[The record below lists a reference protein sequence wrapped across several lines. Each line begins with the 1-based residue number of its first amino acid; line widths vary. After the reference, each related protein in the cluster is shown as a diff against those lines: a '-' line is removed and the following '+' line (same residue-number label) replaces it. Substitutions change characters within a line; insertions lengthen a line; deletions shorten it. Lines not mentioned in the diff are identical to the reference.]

1 MHADIAAGQGK
12 GIQGGVAQG
21 EELEVLARLGGG
33 CGQAGAECIQIGGNL
48 DIVDVGRLALTNI
61 AHDRL
66 ANAPL
71 HLRREIGSGSFAQIG
86 QAFGKNTGR
95 QRGEKNQGSESHC
108 LYDTLSAPG
117 HFSRDSAKLAKKSR
131 SLQPEKVLLSTHT
144 LLLAEDSPEDT
155 RLILNALHPVIQ
167 EDMVALCGDGVEAL
181 DYLLARNAYAHRS
194 GDDLPGVALLD
205 LNLPKINGLEV
216 LRELRENPR
225 TRLLPV
231 VILSASSEQRDVR
244 AASLLGANS
253 YVRKPLDYGRLRETV
268 ELLGHYWLDLNIS
281 PPPAP
286 PA

>member
-1 MHADIAAGQGK
+1 M
-12 GIQGGVAQG
+12 
-21 EELEVLARLGGG
+21 
-33 CGQAGAECIQIGGNL
+33 
-48 DIVDVGRLALTNI
+48 
-61 AHDRL
+61 
-66 ANAPL
+66 
-71 HLRREIGSGSFAQIG
+71 
-86 QAFGKNTGR
+86 
-95 QRGEKNQGSESHC
+95 
-108 LYDTLSAPG
+108 
-117 HFSRDSAKLAKKSR
+117 
-131 SLQPEKVLLSTHT
+131 STHA

-155 RLILNALHPVIQ
+155 RLILSALRPVIQ

-194 GDDLPGVALLD
+194 GDDLPGVALID

-225 TRLLPV
+225 TRMLPV

-268 ELLGHYWLDLNIS
+268 ELLGHYWLDLNIP